1 MPKYSPAE
9 LAARIKDLR
18 LAEPHVLL
26 DEIDGP
32 LTPAHAAALL
42 QMARGLA
49 EWHKIVATLI
59 IGDFF
64 FDDEFVDFAI
74 DMLTFARGSED
85 WRDEPLRG
93 EDPLAVG
100 LHATNLLSTRR
111 SVTRAQYDRI
121 MQLPEST
128 PGRSTLIS
136 TLGSR
141 VAPEI

>member
-9 LAARIKDLR
+9 LVARIQDLR
-18 LAEPHVLL
+18 LTEPHVLL

-42 QMARGLA
+42 ETARGFT

-59 IGDFF
+59 IGDYFF
-64 FDDEFVDFAI
+64 NDEFVDFAI
-74 DMLTFARGSED
+74 DMLTFARDSAD
-85 WRDEPLRG
+85 WRDAQLRG

-100 LHATNLLSTRR
+100 LHATNLLATRR

-121 MQLPEST
+121 VRLPNHT
-128 PGRSTLIS
+128 PGKDTLIS

>member
-1 MPKYSPAE
+1 MAKYSPPE
-9 LAARIKDLR
+9 LSARIQDLR
-18 LAEPHVLL
+18 LTEPHVLL

-42 QMARGLA
+42 ETARGLT

-64 FDDEFVDFAI
+64 FADEFVDFAI

-85 WRDEPLRG
+85 WRDAQLRG
-93 EDPLAVG
+93 EDPRAVG
-100 LHATNLLSTRR
+100 LHATNLLATRR
-111 SVTRAQYDRI
+111 SVTGAQYDRI
-121 MQLPEST
+121 LRLSEDT